1 MLVRVLLSLRR
12 TPGEDPPRFRHLVA
26 FDMLE
31 SDGNDIRRLSLAIR
45 ETNLAKLL
53 QRLKRHLPV

>member
-12 TPGEDPPRFRHLVA
+12 TPGEDPPRSGTVVA
-26 FDMLE
+26 IDMLE
-31 SDGNDIRRLSLAIR
+31 NDIRRLSLAMR